1 MRRLEQVRG
10 AASVRADT
18 IVIGSG
24 FGACMAAEALVASGE
39 RVLML
44 ERGGWVPRG
53 PRAWA
58 PGATLELSPYAWQPA
73 RPVLSAACVGGP
85 SVFYGGVSLRFRA
98 QDLPAPAAVV
108 GTSGAV
114 WPFGH
119 VELEPHYARA
129 ERLLDVAGE
138 LGADATEP
146 PHSTAFAQPAPPLA
160 PVSRRIGQAAQDV
173 GLTPS
178 RLPLA
183 INHRQAP
190 GRSACVSCGTCD
202 TFACAVGAKNDL
214 TTTLLPGMLDRG
226 LELRPH
232 TLVTRLEVE
241 RGRVVAVHALDLR
254 TWRAVA
260 FGADRVVLAAGALG
274 SAHLVLASGLD
285 RWSPAPAAVGAYLT
299 RHCSA
304 IVYGMFPRKLE
315 PAPGFHKQLG
325 FHDLVDGDPSA
336 PVEGPLG
343 VLQQMGTPPAALV
356 EHHLPRTL
364 GRPAGRLVGHL
375 TGLLAMAQDQP
386 RPANRV
392 RADPAARDVHGMPGL
407 TVEHE
412 HTARDLQAREHLVRA
427 ARRVLAQAGAATT
440 YVHPITTFSHAA
452 GTLRMGLDPR
462 TSVLDADGR
471 FRGVDNLHV
480 TDAAALPTS
489 GSVNPSLTVAANAAR
504 IGQALAGA
512 ARTREVADVA
522 A

>member
-1 MRRLEQVRG
+1 MTRLTHVPG

-18 IVIGSG
+18 VVVGSG
-24 FGACMAAEALVASGE
+24 FGACLAAEPLVAAGE
-39 RVLML
+39 RVVML
-44 ERGGWVPRG
+44 ERGGWVQRG

-58 PGATLELSPYAWQPA
+58 PEATLELSPYAWQPA
-73 RPVLSAACVGGP
+73 RPVLSTACVGGP
-85 SVFYGGVSLRFRA
+85 SVFYGAVSLRLRT
-98 QDLPAPAAVV
+98 QDLPADAAVV
-108 GTSGAV
+108 GTSGAA

-119 VELEPHYARA
+119 AALEPHYAHA
-129 ERLLDVAGE
+129 ERMLDVAGE
-138 LGADATEP
+138 LGADPTEP
-146 PHSTAFAQPAPPLA
+146 PHSAAYAQPPAPLA
-160 PVSRRIGQAAQDV
+160 PVPWRIDQAAREV

-183 INHRQAP
+183 INHRLAP
-190 GRSACVSCGTCD
+190 GRSACVGCGTCD
-202 TFACAVGAKNDL
+202 TFACAIGAKNDL
-214 TTTLLPGMLDRG
+214 TTTLLPGMLDAG
-226 LELRPH
+226 LDLRPH
-232 TLVTRLEVE
+232 TLVTRLEVQG
-241 RGRVVAVHALDLR
+241 GRVTAVHALDLR
-254 TWRAVA
+254 TWRRIVFRAE
-260 FGADRVVLAAGALG
+260 RVILAAGALG
-274 SAHLVLASGLD
+274 SAHLALASGLD
-285 RWSPAPAAVGAYLT
+285 RRSPAPAAVGAYLT

-304 IVYGMFPRKLE
+304 IVYGVFPRRLE
-315 PAPGFHKQLG
+315 PAPGFHKQLA

-343 VLQQMGTPPAALV
+343 TLQQIGTPPAALV
-356 EHHLPRTL
+356 EHHLPRAL

-386 RPANRV
+386 RSDNRV
-392 RADPAARDVHGMPGL
+392 RADAAHRDAHGMPAL
-407 TVEHE
+407 AVEHE
-412 HTARDLQAREHLVRA
+412 HTPRDVQAREHLVQL

-440 YVHPITTFSHAA
+440 YVHPIMTFSHAA

-471 FRGVDNLHV
+471 FRGLDNLYV

-504 IGQALAGA
+504 IGRALSGA